1 MVYETFFAP
10 NSSIFQKV
18 VQKMEKIATLKRYA
32 LQANAVIT
40 GQTSLFLTDLYFHKW
55 NGSFDILLK
64 FMS

>member
-1 MVYETFFAP
+1 MKHFLLQIPQYST
-10 NSSIFQKV
+10 KV
-18 VQKMEKIATLKRYA
+18 VQRMEKIATLKRYA

-64 FMS
+64 SMS